1 MWTFCTCAPRAT
13 RRAAALRARTS
24 LRGEHPCDLGER
36 CTVFIETAIVQAEGG
51 GSGSAAARRAD
62 GRRALCRPRRHAR
75 AAGPAGHPDV
85 GGADAARGAD
95 IRPPPPAAEIVWRP
109 WEARCASPRSARGFW
124 TPSSARAIRSPV
136 YPSARCS
143 GATTAPPH
151 RSSSSAGRSGSRSS
165 PAPSAAP
172 EPSAPIP
179 RSSSRRP
186 TAASRT
192 SRAIGA
198 ATATPRRWNSA
209 RTPTRCSTACRAMRI
224 PPSSSS

>member
-1 MWTFCTCAPRAT
+1 MGIPIGDFGPLA
-13 RRAAALRARTS
+13 

-51 GSGSAAARRAD
+51 GSGSVAARRAD

-109 WEARCASPRSARGFW
+109 WEARCASPRSTRGFW

-143 GATTAPPH
+143 GCSGATKRHRRTGVARALEGAAHAARPPP
-151 RSSSSAGRSGSRSS
+151 RQCRGLQ
-165 PAPSAAP
+165 
-172 EPSAPIP
+172 P
-179 RSSSRRP
+179 RSREAHRGGRP
-186 TAASRT
+186 RPRGLCGQSGPLPLRQ
-192 SRAIGA
+192 GA
-198 ATATPRRWNSA
+198 GASA
-209 RTPTRCSTACRAMRI
+209 RTPTRCSTACRAMRT

>member
-1 MWTFCTCAPRAT
+1 M
-13 RRAAALRARTS
+13 
-24 LRGEHPCDLGER
+24 
-36 CTVFIETAIVQAEGG
+36 QAEGG

-95 IRPPPPAAEIVWRP
+95 IRPPPPAGGCGGRP
-109 WEARCASPRSARGFW
+109 WGARGAAPRSTRGFW

-136 YPSARCS
+136 YPSARCFGCS

-151 RSSSSAGRSGSRSS
+151 RNSSSAGRSNSRSL

-172 EPSAPIP
+172 GPSAAIP

-192 SRAIGA
+192 SRAIRA
-198 ATATPRRWNSA
+198 ATATPRRWSSA